1 MTDINYEYAVNLQQ
15 NEGKWQ
21 ERKEQLHEIMRYFTK
36 NTILQFIAMDVN
48 FRSMELREYI
58 DKGDRGEF
66 LASEIDRFIS
76 DFEIT
81 KTAYEKSG
89 ISASFAELARK
100 ITDQSIKP

>member
-15 NEGKWQ
+15 NEGKWM

-36 NTILQFIAMDVN
+36 NTILQFIAMEVN
-48 FRSMELREYI
+48 FRSMELCTYI

-66 LASEIDRFIS
+66 LASEVDNFIS
-76 DFEIT
+76 EFETT

-89 ISASFAELARK
+89 ISAQFAELAQK
-100 ITDQSIKP
+100 ITEQSIKP